1 MVSIMIK
8 IKKLK
13 QYFTDENYRF
23 LVNSAHGL
31 YQNMQDEQYLKR
43 MFKARMGYELNLDD
57 PKTFSEKLQWLKLHD
72 HKSIYSTMVDKCE
85 AKKYVADIIGEQYII
100 PTLGVWDRFEDID
113 FDSLPNQFVLKCTH
127 DSGGIVICR
136 DKSQLNREKARKKI
150 NRSLNANYYLVY
162 REWPYKNIRGRVLA
176 EKYMEDESGEEL
188 RDYKVLCFNG
198 EPKLIELHQGRYTDH
213 QTQDFYN
220 IKWEK
225 QSISQTG
232 LSNYQITNE
241 VYPKPSTLDLMVDL
255 SRKLAEGIPH
265 IRVDWYS
272 IGDRLYWGELTFYDG
287 SGLDPFDRYEDD
299 LMLGEWIDLP
309 KQPIA

>member
-1 MVSIMIK
+1 MNK
-8 IKKLK
+8 ILK
-13 QYFTDENYRF
+13 YLTDPEFRF
-23 LVNSAHGL
+23 KANAARGF
-31 YQNMQDEQYLKR
+31 YNGMPDEKYIKR

-72 HKSIYSTMVDKCE
+72 HKPIYSTMVDKCE

-136 DKSQLNREKARKKI
+136 DKSQLNREKARETI

-220 IKWEK
+220 LKWEK
-225 QSISQTG
+225 QPISQTG

-241 VYPKPSTLDLMVDL
+241 VYPKPSTLGLMVDL

-272 IGDRLYWGELTFYDG
+272 IGDRLYWGELTFFDG
-287 SGLDPFDRYEDD
+287 SGFDPFDRYEDD